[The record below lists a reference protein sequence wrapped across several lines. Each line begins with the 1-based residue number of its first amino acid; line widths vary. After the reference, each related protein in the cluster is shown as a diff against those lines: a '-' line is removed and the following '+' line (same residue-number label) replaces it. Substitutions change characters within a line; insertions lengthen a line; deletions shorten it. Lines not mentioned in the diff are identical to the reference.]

1 MNETS
6 RESILKD
13 AVGDAKAV
21 KLTIEDV
28 IRIPYSTVKEEI
40 VSFIR
45 EFDEKYGFNKYII
58 GLSGGIDSSVA
69 LKILVE
75 ALPPEKI
82 LALIMPD
89 KRVTPQDDTLDA
101 LGLARQFGISYKMI
115 EISGIVDKYL
125 ESIGGPGSRI
135 AVGNLRARVR
145 ANLLYF
151 FANDANG
158 VVVGTSDRSEILIGY
173 YTKYGDGAADIHPIA
188 CLYKTQVRRL
198 AKELG
203 LPRQICE
210 KPSAP
215 RLWEGHLAEDELKI
229 RYEDI
234 DLALYAL
241 FDVGLTIEDA
251 VNATG
256 LPRKIIEKVVEMHV
270 SSRHKRRLFNV
281 PHISIV
287 KTPIRELEAVGEA
300 LR

>member
-13 AVGDAKAV
+13 VVNDVIAVR
-21 KLTIEDV
+21 LTIEDV
-28 IRIPYSTVKEEI
+28 VRIPYNNVKDEI
-40 VSFIR
+40 ISFIR
-45 EFDEKYGFNKYII
+45 EFDEKHGFNKYVI

-69 LKILVE
+69 YRILVE
-75 ALPPEKI
+75 ALPRDKI
-82 LALIMPD
+82 LTLIMPD
-89 KRVTPQDDTLDA
+89 KRVTPPNDTLDA
-101 LGLARQFGISYKMI
+101 IELARQFGVDYNVI
-115 EISGIVDKYL
+115 EISGIVDRFL
-125 ESIGGPGSRI
+125 ESIGRTGSRI

-145 ANLLYF
+145 AGLLYF

-188 CLYKTQVRRL
+188 CLYKSQVRRL
-198 AKELG
+198 ARELG
-203 LPRQICE
+203 LPREIYE

-215 RLWEGHLAEDELKI
+215 RLWENHLAEDELKI
-229 RYEDI
+229 KYEDI
-234 DLALYAL
+234 DLILYAL
-241 FDVGLTIEDA
+241 FDLGLTIDDT

-256 LPRKIIEKVVEMHV
+256 LPREIVQRVVEMHV

-281 PHISIV
+281 PAISIA
-287 KTPIRELEAVGEA
+287 KRPIRELEVVGEV